1 MEEKAK
7 SYLSVK
13 DIARIKSRHEE
24 TIRRWINTNKI
35 EVPKFNSKKE
45 GYSIPIES
53 LIQSGILTK
62 EEVDR
67 YLHPNASDP
76 RTSGKEP
83 DSSSDWRSLIKE
95 KESAQ
100 GEDLLLL
107 ITELNRIAAE
117 YSRKKKQAEEQ
128 ILQLKNQIV
137 ELEFQASSLESENRQ
152 IQDHITFLRGRL

>member
-1 MEEKAK
+1 MKK
-7 SYLSVK
+7 LLSLFLC
-13 DIARIKSRHEE
+13 AAM
-24 TIRRWINTNKI
+24 
-35 EVPKFNSKKE
+35 
-45 GYSIPIES
+45 
-53 LIQSGILTK
+53 ILA
-62 EEVDR
+62 
-67 YLHPNASDP
+67 LA
-76 RTSGKEP
+76 GCAQGG
-83 DSSSDWRSLIKE
+83 SSSQ
-95 KESAQ
+95 ESAQ